1 MFDTTHDADTVLVQA
16 GWRLYSRDG
25 ADLGEVL
32 GADQRRLII
41 AGDDVGDRWQLSTGL
56 LQSQEEG
63 EMRASLEVNAENVER
78 AAEKYRT

>member
-1 MFDTTHDADTVLVQA
+1 MLETTQDADPILVQA

-32 GADQRRLII
+32 GADQRRIII
-41 AGDDVGDRWQLSTGL
+41 AGDDLDDRWQLSTGL

-63 EMRASLEVNAENVER
+63 EMRASLEINAENVER
-78 AAEKYRT
+78 AAKKYRM